1 MNRSIR
7 TLLAAALGL
16 VVAAATS
23 QAADANPPEGIRGE
37 IIANL
42 NEASS
47 KVIELAGAMPAKKWD
62 WRPMKGVRSVGEVYR
77 HIAQGNYLMCS
88 FLGVKPPMP
97 MDELRKMDTTPLPP
111 DKTIQL
117 LKDSYAWATRVIE
130 DTPDTELATTVQFF
144 GQPMS
149 KEGLMFEIASHSH
162 EHLGQ
167 SIAYARMNHVV
178 PPWTAREQ
186 AAAAKKAAEKKQ
198 EEGNG
203 GK

>member
-1 MNRSIR
+1 MTRSIP
-7 TLLAAALGL
+7 TVLAAAFGALLLAAPVL
-16 VVAAATS
+16 
-23 QAADANPPEGIRGE
+23 AADGAAIPGIRGE
-37 IIANL
+37 ILANL
-42 NEASS
+42 KDASN
-47 KVIELAGAMPAKKWD
+47 KVVELAGVMPESKWS

-77 HIAQGNYLMCS
+77 HIAQSNYLLCS
-88 FLGVKPPMP
+88 FLGVKPPMS
-97 MDELRKMDTTPLPP
+97 MDELRTLDTTPQPRG
-111 DKTIQL
+111 KTIEM
-117 LKDSYAWATRVIE
+117 LKESYAFTARVIE
-130 DTPDTELATTVQFF
+130 GTPDGALADTVQFF

-149 KEGLMFEIASHSH
+149 REALLFAIASHSH

-198 EEGNG
+198 DGGGG